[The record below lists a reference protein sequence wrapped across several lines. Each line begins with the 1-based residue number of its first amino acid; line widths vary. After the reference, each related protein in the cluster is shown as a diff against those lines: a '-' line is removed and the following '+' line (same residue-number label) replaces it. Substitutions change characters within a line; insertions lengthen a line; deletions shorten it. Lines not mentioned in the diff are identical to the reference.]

1 MKIKHIMKILVS
13 IFLYSSLFL
22 IWIVSIAGLLGFAH
36 LFADLKQLNN
46 EMLMKIFVL
55 IYFCAFIV
63 QVMIFKRRKSYVK
76 KPLKMLTCTF
86 VAIFIN
92 TIVFNAGWIYIS
104 EYSREKWENNKE
116 LRHYMVYDFEQ
127 EYQIMERSEQEV
139 IDLLGNPVYVE
150 DRSTEE
156 RNIKVLSY
164 YAGRGLIDIYTYDI
178 IFENGIVTETE
189 VNEH

>member
-1 MKIKHIMKILVS
+1 MTIKHMMKILVS
-13 IFLYSSLFL
+13 IFLYSSLIL
-22 IWIVSIAGLLGFAH
+22 VWIGSIAGLLGFIY

-46 EMLMKIFVL
+46 GMLMKIFIL
-55 IYFCAFIV
+55 IYFCAFVV
-63 QVMIFKRRKSYVK
+63 QVMIFKKRKSYIK
-76 KPLKMLTCTF
+76 KTLKMLTCTF
-86 VAIFIN
+86 AAIFIN

-116 LRHYMVYDFEQ
+116 LRHYMVDDFEQ

-139 IDLLGNPVYVE
+139 IDLLETPVYVE

-164 YAGRGLIDIYTYDI
+164 YAGRGLIDIYIYDI
-178 IFENGIVTETE
+178 ILENGVIIQTE